1 VTDMTTTTHR
11 HDSGNANAR
20 QPLIVIVSGPGGA
33 GKGTLV
39 DLLLRRDN
47 NLWLSRSWTTRT
59 QRVSEADDAYVFVT
73 REEFEQHIDDDG
85 FLEWTEFL
93 GNYYGSPIPT
103 PGDEH
108 DIVLEIELHGAQQV
122 KKRHP
127 EALLVFVQP
136 PSREEQRRRLQERG
150 DAEHHVRER
159 LQKAEDE
166 ERLASV
172 LADVIVVNDDLERAV
187 QEVLD
192 FIRAARVVAR

>member
-1 VTDMTTTTHR
+1 MTEPQ
-11 HDSGNANAR
+11 AQR

-39 DLLLRRDN
+39 DLLLTRDDK
-47 NLWLSRSWTTRT
+47 LWLSRSWTTRA
-59 QRVSEADDAYVFVT
+59 QRVGESDDAYVFVS
-73 REEFEQHIDDDG
+73 RDKFEEHIQNNG

-122 KKRHP
+122 KERHP
-127 EALLVFVQP
+127 EAMLVFVQP
-136 PSREEQRRRLQERG
+136 PSREEQRRRLQGRG

-166 ERLASV
+166 ERLAAV
-172 LADVIVVNDDLERAV
+172 LADVIVVNDDLNRAV
-187 QEVLD
+187 DEVLRV
-192 FIRAARVVAR
+192 IRGARGQTRLA